1 MSMNW
6 SRVAEIARWEYL
18 QKVKSKAFILTLFL
32 LPVVIGGFVM
42 IPSLIVSQE
51 PDSSEYIGIVDRVGD
66 YASGL
71 ASGIRDAAT
80 LDNGEPAW
88 LPKIYDEGAPQD
100 SVDAQLDALAEELEG
115 YVLISRNGENIE
127 YTYYSTNPNNF
138 RAVSA
143 VDNSLEDVVLAREL
157 TVAGIDTASW
167 ASVDRAVHAVD
178 VEARKI
184 DESGDSSSDFLS
196 TFWSGYAGI
205 MLFMILI
212 LTTGQSL
219 VRGLVEEK
227 SNRIMEMLVGSG
239 SPAELMWGKLIGLT
253 GLGLTQVGAWIL
265 LGGAVILALPGAM
278 GTGFALDASLFAP
291 LPYVL
296 LYLVLG
302 YFFYAAIFIG
312 VGSLVTTEQEAQMIT
327 QYLTFLL
334 VAPIAFALGVMADP
348 NAGWVQSLTYIPFLT
363 PTMMMLRVVVKM
375 PSIETILATIALMLA
390 STTLVIWA
398 AGRIFRTAI
407 LLYGKRPSVREVF
420 RWLKS

>member
-1 MSMNW
+1 MNW

-32 LPVVIGGFVM
+32 LPVVIGGFVT
-42 IPSLIVSQE
+42 IPSLIISQE

-66 YASGL
+66 YAPEF
-71 ASGIRDAAT
+71 ASRIRDAAT

-88 LPKIYDEGAPQD
+88 LPKVYDEGAPQD

-115 YVLISRNGENIE
+115 YVLIARNGDRIE

-167 ASVDRAVHAVD
+167 ASVDRAVQAVD

-239 SPAELMWGKLIGLT
+239 SPTELMWGKLIGLT

-265 LGGAVILALPGAM
+265 LGGVVILALPGAM
-278 GTGFALDASLFAP
+278 GAGFALDAALFAP

-348 NAGWVQSLTYIPFLT
+348 NAGWVQSLSYIPLLT

-375 PSIETILATIALMLA
+375 PSTETILATIALMLA